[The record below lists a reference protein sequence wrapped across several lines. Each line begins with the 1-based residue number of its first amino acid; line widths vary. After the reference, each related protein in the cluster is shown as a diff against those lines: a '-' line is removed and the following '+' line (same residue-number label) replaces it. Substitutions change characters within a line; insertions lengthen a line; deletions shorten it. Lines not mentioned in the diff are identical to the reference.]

1 MHDYYNRVEIVF
13 KENSRLTLVP
23 ESTKVVFKPIFINVL
38 DEDRSETAFHYLSL
52 SITAIYIYYPIWW
65 PLVMFNISE
74 LEDEKNINK
83 TECMLEP
90 CHFLSN
96 FDFEWAYWY
105 LSNWESLYWRIQ
117 KEK

>member
-1 MHDYYNRVEIVF
+1 
-13 KENSRLTLVP
+13 
-23 ESTKVVFKPIFINVL
+23 
-38 DEDRSETAFHYLSL
+38 
-52 SITAIYIYYPIWW
+52 
-65 PLVMFNISE
+65 MFNISE